1 MQDLKERRNKM
12 KINET
17 MHFHANDG
25 YRTIGY
31 NEEEKDTPGIQSMN
45 KDLPCEAVYFD
56 DSSRLLLTHCARQDS
71 TSHYTHTYCISQMT
85 VRDFAG
91 RSSEKVNVAD
101 FIKKV
106 RFATAFDIQQLGN
119 KSCISKGWYS
129 SYEMC
134 ISEEKAAV
142 PNTDLIWEILCTV
155 ILRKEMFELVVP
167 AEYDLIATF
176 RSSVVEILKHVPY
189 GLWKSF
195 SFSVNESNPKK
206 EKRGVVF
213 KQGEKAENK
222 DNEFFVNFKLSTS
235 EEKTLN
241 SFWKLLYDY
250 CHDSDGSF
258 RSKVYED
265 FESKYR
271 GRTFPSINAYEA
283 YEQLCELADTSCQN
297 NWELFCGYS
306 KMIINNKDDETII
319 KLVAD
324 SFRERIS
331 NLGDVLTSPESDFL
345 QCETPSQLKESL
357 DKLKKSLDK
366 HSILLSALKDN
377 GVTLDG
383 ATSKTLIERAT
394 ELKGKEPKDILKET
408 HDFYEELKTGDTHS
422 RIREFL
428 SNAAIERRMQKLEA
442 ENREAS
448 EKYLEDIKAKLET
461 ALLGTSG
468 SSIDVHAGSN
478 EKNENVGAGRDG
490 ACTGSKQGE
499 NRGSK
504 RKGKQPSEPR
514 KDEHDNVR
522 AEEESQDKKN
532 TCGSY
537 DTGDLNADSSRGE
550 SDSLTAFN
558 ELLKEMK
565 EYKEATVDEEIKK
578 KYSNTVCEVIERIAN
593 GIETERFEKI
603 VNCCKCV
610 ENFFRGEDIKRLEA
624 DCEKRKE
631 ADKQKERVLES
642 MTSFKAFI
650 EWYCEKGKQVNW
662 RGECIDRL
670 RKNIS
675 EQGCVVCSVKDL
687 MHAAQFVSGKYDIYE
702 EQYVYD
708 AVKLIISERLVSIKA
723 SKSKTLDDVREELL
737 YLRYLKPEEG
747 DEYTIKYL
755 TEGSLAVISGK
766 KNNTQK
772 IVNKGPDWWRKF
784 KEKIKEKFPCR
795 KKTDGNSGESS
806 PFEIKLGVALDLIR
820 EVDRRINNDNGQ
832 SCNHDKGEPTGETR
846 QFSGCSSRKN
856 DASTW
861 DECKDVQAKRDCIRM
876 LKECNLNEN
885 EKTELRRIENELRT
899 EPGRSADWDHDTK
912 SSNIRLIVILIL
924 LVLILSFAGI
934 YLYNYFFAEDEE
946 PIPTQPPA
954 TAQPTVEPTSEA
966 PIPTQPPATTLP
978 TEAELVEPPD
988 RSVKEQYNEWVR
1000 KQYTSAQGSAP
1011 TENTSR

>member
-1 MQDLKERRNKM
+1 M

-17 MHFHANDG
+17 VYWHTQKG
-25 YRTIGY
+25 YEPIGY
-31 NEEEKDTPGIQSMN
+31 DGEEKDVPDIELSN
-45 KDLPCEAVYFD
+45 SDLPCEAVYFD

-71 TSHYTHTYCISQMT
+71 TSHYTHTYCLSQMT
-85 VRDFAG
+85 VHDFAG

-106 RFATAFDIQQLGN
+106 RFATAFDIQQLRN

-142 PNTDLIWEILCTV
+142 PNTDLIWEILRTV
-155 ILRKEMFELVVP
+155 ILCKEMFELVVP

-195 SFSVNESNPKK
+195 SFSVNESNPKGK
-206 EKRGVVF
+206 KRGVVF
-213 KQGEKAENK
+213 KQGNKAENK

-235 EEKTLN
+235 EEKELS

-250 CHDSDGSF
+250 CHDSDGRF

-265 FESKYR
+265 FESKYS
-271 GRTFPSINAYEA
+271 GRTFPSTYAYAA
-283 YEQLCELADTSCQN
+283 YEQLCELADSRCQN
-297 NWELFCGYS
+297 NWKLFCEYS
-306 KMIINNKDDETII
+306 EMITNNKDDETII

-324 SFRERIS
+324 SFREKIS
-331 NLGDVLTSPESDFL
+331 NLGGVLTSSESDFL

-422 RIREFL
+422 RIIEFL
-428 SNAAIERRMQKLEA
+428 SNAAIERRMQELEA
-442 ENREAS
+442 ENRKAS

-461 ALLGTSG
+461 ALLGTSD
-468 SSIDVHAGSN
+468 S
-478 EKNENVGAGRDG
+478 
-490 ACTGSKQGE
+490 
-499 NRGSK
+499 
-504 RKGKQPSEPR
+504 
-514 KDEHDNVR
+514 HD
-522 AEEESQDKKN
+522 A
-532 TCGSY
+532 
-537 DTGDLNADSSRGE
+537 GDLNADRSRGE
-550 SDSLTAFN
+550 SDSTATL
-558 ELLKEMK
+558 EKLLEEMK
-565 EYKEATVDEEIKK
+565 ECKKATIADDIQE
-578 KYSNTVCEVIERIAN
+578 KYSKNVCEAIERIAN
-593 GIETERFEKI
+593 GIETKRFEEI

-610 ENFFRGEDIKRLEA
+610 ENFFRGEDIERLDA
-624 DCEKRKE
+624 DCKKRKE
-631 ADKQKERVLES
+631 ADKQKESVLKS
-642 MTSFKAFI
+642 MTGFKAFI

-670 RKNIS
+670 RKNMQ
-675 EQGCVVCSVKDL
+675 ENVCVDCSVKDL

-702 EQYVYD
+702 DQTVYD
-708 AVKLIISERLVSIKA
+708 AVKLIIENGLVSIMA
-723 SKSKTLDDVREELL
+723 SRSKTLADIREELL

-747 DEYTIKYL
+747 DEYTIKCL
-755 TEGSLAVISGK
+755 TEGYLAGSSGK
-766 KNNTQK
+766 KNSTQEEK
-772 IVNKGPDWWRKF
+772 IVNQGPALLRMF
-784 KEKIKEKFPCR
+784 KEKLPCR
-795 KKTDGNSGESS
+795 KETE
-806 PFEIKLGVALDLIR
+806 FEIKLGVALDLIR
-820 EVDRRINNDNGQ
+820 KIEVSLNGDNERSGA
-832 SCNHDKGEPTGETR
+832 SDSGNASDET
-846 QFSGCSSRKN
+846 SSSSSSLSRKN
-856 DASTW
+856 VTSIW

-876 LKECNLNEN
+876 LKKCKLSEDKKKKL
-885 EKTELRRIENELRT
+885 KQIENELKK
-899 EPGRSADWDHDTK
+899 EFEESESQYMDSK
-912 SSNIRLIVILIL
+912 SSNIRLIVILIS

-966 PIPTQPPATTLP
+966 PIPTQPPASYSSFSL
-978 TEAELVEPPD
+978 
-988 RSVKEQYNEWVR
+988 
-1000 KQYTSAQGSAP
+1000 
-1011 TENTSR
+1011 

>member
-1 MQDLKERRNKM
+1 M

-17 MHFHANDG
+17 VYWHAKEG
-25 YRTIGY
+25 YQTIGY
-31 NEEEKDTPGIQSMN
+31 DGEEKDVLDIKLSN
-45 KDLPCEAVYFD
+45 SDLPCEVVLFD
-56 DSSRLLLTHCARQDS
+56 GRGRLLLGHTEKPSDTAI
-71 TSHYTHTYCISQMT
+71 YTHTYCISQMSMH
-85 VRDFAG
+85 DFAG

-142 PNTDLIWEILCTV
+142 PNTDLIWEILRTV

-195 SFSVNESNPKK
+195 SFSVNESNPKGK
-206 EKRGVVF
+206 KRGVVF
-213 KQGEKAENK
+213 KQGKKAENK

-258 RSKVYED
+258 RGKVYED

-631 ADKQKERVLES
+631 ADKQKESVLKS
-642 MTSFKAFI
+642 MTGFKAFI

-670 RKNIS
+670 RKNMQ
-675 EQGCVVCSVKDL
+675 ENVCVDCSVKDL

-702 EQYVYD
+702 DQTVYD
-708 AVKLIISERLVSIKA
+708 AVKLIIENGLVSIMA
-723 SKSKTLDDVREELL
+723 SRSKTLADIREELL

-747 DEYTIKYL
+747 DEYTIKCL
-755 TEGSLAVISGK
+755 TEGYLAGSSGK
-766 KNNTQK
+766 KNSTQEEK
-772 IVNKGPDWWRKF
+772 IVNQGPAPLRMF
-784 KEKIKEKFPCR
+784 KEKLPCR
-795 KKTDGNSGESS
+795 KETE
-806 PFEIKLGVALDLIR
+806 FEIKLGVALDLIR
-820 EVDRRINNDNGQ
+820 KIEVSLNGDNARSGD
-832 SCNHDKGEPTGETR
+832 SDSREAPDETS

-861 DECKDVQAKRDCIRM
+861 DECKNAQLKESCIRM

-899 EPGRSADWDHDTK
+899 EPGRSADRDHDTK
-912 SSNIRLIVILIL
+912 SSNIRLIVILIS

-934 YLYNYFFAEDEE
+934 YLYNYFFVEDEE

>member
-1 MQDLKERRNKM
+1 M

-17 MHFHANDG
+17 VYWQANEG
-25 YRTIGY
+25 YQTIGY
-31 NEEEKDTPGIQSMN
+31 DGEEKDVLDIKLSNNG
-45 KDLPCEAVYFD
+45 LPCEVVVFD
-56 DSSRLLLTHCARQDS
+56 GSGRLLLAHAET
-71 TSHYTHTYCISQMT
+71 TSDTAKYIHTYCISQMSMH
-85 VRDFAG
+85 DFAG
-91 RSSEKVNVAD
+91 RGLEKVNVAD

-106 RFATAFDIQQLGN
+106 RFATAFDIQQLRN

-142 PNTDLIWEILCTV
+142 PNTDIIWKIIRT
-155 ILRKEMFELVVP
+155 IISYKGMFELVVP
-167 AEYDLIATF
+167 SEYDLIATF

-189 GLWKSF
+189 GLWELF
-195 SFSVNESNPKK
+195 SFSVNESDPKDK
-206 EKRGVVF
+206 KRGVVF
-213 KQGEKAENK
+213 KQGNKAKNE
-222 DNEFFVNFKLSTS
+222 DNEFFVDFKLSTPG
-235 EEKTLN
+235 EEKL
-241 SFWKLLYDY
+241 SSLLKLIYDY
-250 CHDSDGSF
+250 CHDGDGSF

-265 FESKYR
+265 FESKYS
-271 GRTFPSINAYEA
+271 GRTFPSTYAYAA
-283 YEQLCELADTSCQN
+283 YEQLCELADSRCQN
-297 NWELFCGYS
+297 NWKLFCEYS
-306 KMIINNKDDETII
+306 EMITNNKDDETIV

-331 NLGDVLTSPESDFL
+331 NLGGVLTSFESDFL

-394 ELKGKEPKDILKET
+394 ELKGKEPKDILNET
-408 HDFYEELKTGDTHS
+408 HDFYEKLKTGDTHS

-428 SNAAIERRMQKLEA
+428 SNAAIECRMQALEA
-442 ENREAS
+442 ENGEAS

-478 EKNENVGAGRDG
+478 EKNENVGAWRDG
-490 ACTGSKQGE
+490 ACTGSKQGKKS
-499 NRGSK
+499 RRR
-504 RKGKQPSEPR
+504 RKGKQPSESG
-514 KDEHDNVR
+514 KDRNDNVR
-522 AEEESQDKKN
+522 AKEEPQDEK
-532 TCGSY
+532 
-537 DTGDLNADSSRGE
+537 DTSDSHDAGDLNADRSRGE

-565 EYKEATVDEEIKK
+565 EYKEATVDEDIKK
-578 KYSNTVCEVIERIAN
+578 KYSNTVCEAIIQIADKIEK
-593 GIETERFEKI
+593 ERFKKI
-603 VNCCKCV
+603 VESKSV
-610 ENFFRGEDIKRLEA
+610 ENFCCEDDNKKLKDFYDERKKADENKEKDLSRITSYRTFIELFREKGRQHSWREDSLKRLSDVRSAHHNA
-624 DCEKRKE
+624 D
-631 ADKQKERVLES
+631 
-642 MTSFKAFI
+642 
-650 EWYCEKGKQVNW
+650 Y
-662 RGECIDRL
+662 
-670 RKNIS
+670 
-675 EQGCVVCSVKDL
+675 SVRDL
-687 MHAAQFVSGKYDIYE
+687 MRAAQGVSGVYDIYE
-702 EQYVYD
+702 DQTVYD
-708 AVKLIISERLVSIKA
+708 AVKLIIENGLVSIMA
-723 SKSKTLDDVREELL
+723 SRSKTLADIREELL

-747 DEYTIKYL
+747 DEYTIKCL
-755 TEGSLAVISGK
+755 TEGYIAGSSGK
-766 KNNTQK
+766 KNSTQGEK
-772 IVNKGPDWWRKF
+772 IVNQGPDWWRKF
-784 KEKIKEKFPCR
+784 KEKFPCR

-806 PFEIKLGVALDLIR
+806 PFKIKLGIALDLIR
-820 EVDRRINNDNGQ
+820 KIEVSLNGDN
-832 SCNHDKGEPTGETR
+832 ER
-846 QFSGCSSRKN
+846 SGDS
-856 DASTW
+856 DW

-885 EKTELRRIENELRT
+885 EKTELRRIENELKK
-899 EPGRSADWDHDTK
+899 EFEESESQYMDTK

-946 PIPTQPPA
+946 PILTQPPA
-954 TAQPTVEPTSEA
+954 TAQPTAESTSEA

>member
-1 MQDLKERRNKM
+1 M

-17 MHFHANDG
+17 VYWHAKEG
-25 YRTIGY
+25 YQTIGY
-31 NEEEKDTPGIQSMN
+31 DGEEKDVLDIKLSN
-45 KDLPCEAVYFD
+45 SDLPCEVVLFD
-56 DSSRLLLTHCARQDS
+56 GRGRLLLGHTEKPSDTAI
-71 TSHYTHTYCISQMT
+71 YTHTYCISQMSMH
-85 VRDFAG
+85 DFAG

-195 SFSVNESNPKK
+195 SFSVNESNPKGK
-206 EKRGVVF
+206 KRGVVF
-213 KQGEKAENK
+213 KQGKKAENK

-258 RSKVYED
+258 RGKVYED

-306 KMIINNKDDETII
+306 KMIINNKGDETII

-408 HDFYEELKTGDTHS
+408 HYFYEELKTGDTHT
-422 RIREFL
+422 RIIEFL
-428 SNAAIERRMQKLEA
+428 SNAAIERCMQELEA

-565 EYKEATVDEEIKK
+565 EYKEATVDEDIKK
-578 KYSNTVCEVIERIAN
+578 KYSNTVCEAIIQIADKIEK
-593 GIETERFEKI
+593 ERFKKI
-603 VNCCKCV
+603 VESKSV
-610 ENFFRGEDIKRLEA
+610 ENFCCEDDNKKLKDFYDERKKADENKEKDLSRITSYRTFIELFREKGRQHSWREDSLKRLSDVRSAHHNA
-624 DCEKRKE
+624 D
-631 ADKQKERVLES
+631 
-642 MTSFKAFI
+642 
-650 EWYCEKGKQVNW
+650 Y
-662 RGECIDRL
+662 
-670 RKNIS
+670 
-675 EQGCVVCSVKDL
+675 SVRDL
-687 MHAAQFVSGKYDIYE
+687 MRAAQGVSGVYDIYE
-702 EQYVYD
+702 DQTVYD
-708 AVKLIISERLVSIKA
+708 AVKLIIENGLVSIKVN
-723 SKSKTLDDVREELL
+723 KNKTLDDIREELL

-747 DEYTIKYL
+747 DEYTIKCL
-755 TEGSLAVISGK
+755 TEGYIAGSSGK

-806 PFEIKLGVALDLIR
+806 PFKIKLGIALDLIR
-820 EVDRRINNDNGQ
+820 KIEVSLNGDN
-832 SCNHDKGEPTGETR
+832 ER
-846 QFSGCSSRKN
+846 SGDS
-856 DASTW
+856 DW

-885 EKTELRRIENELRT
+885 EKTELRRIENELKK
-899 EPGRSADWDHDTK
+899 EFEESESQYMDTK

-954 TAQPTVEPTSEA
+954 TAQPTAESTSEA
-966 PIPTQPPATTLP
+966 SIPTQPPATTLP

>member
-142 PNTDLIWEILCTV
+142 PNTDLIWEILRTV

-195 SFSVNESNPKK
+195 SFSVNESNPKGK
-206 EKRGVVF
+206 KRGVVF
-213 KQGEKAENK
+213 KQGKKAENK

-258 RSKVYED
+258 RGKVYED

-357 DKLKKSLDK
+357 DK

-408 HDFYEELKTGDTHS
+408 HYFYEELKTGDTHT
-422 RIREFL
+422 RIIEFL
-428 SNAAIERRMQKLEA
+428 SNAAIERCMQELEA

-565 EYKEATVDEEIKK
+565 EYKEATVDEDIKK
-578 KYSNTVCEVIERIAN
+578 KYSNTVCEAIIQIADKIEK
-593 GIETERFEKI
+593 ERFKKI
-603 VNCCKCV
+603 VESKSV
-610 ENFFRGEDIKRLEA
+610 ENFCCEDDNKKLKDFYDERKKADENKEKDLSRITSYRTFIELFREKGRQHSWREDSLKRLSDVRSAHHNA
-624 DCEKRKE
+624 D
-631 ADKQKERVLES
+631 
-642 MTSFKAFI
+642 
-650 EWYCEKGKQVNW
+650 Y
-662 RGECIDRL
+662 
-670 RKNIS
+670 
-675 EQGCVVCSVKDL
+675 SVRDL
-687 MHAAQFVSGKYDIYE
+687 MRAAQGVSGVYDIYE
-702 EQYVYD
+702 DQTVYD
-708 AVKLIISERLVSIKA
+708 AVKLIIENGLVSIKVN
-723 SKSKTLDDVREELL
+723 KNKTLDDIREELL

-747 DEYTIKYL
+747 DEYTIKCL
-755 TEGSLAVISGK
+755 TEGYIAGSSGK

-806 PFEIKLGVALDLIR
+806 PFKIKLGIALDLIR
-820 EVDRRINNDNGQ
+820 KIEVSLNGDN
-832 SCNHDKGEPTGETR
+832 ER
-846 QFSGCSSRKN
+846 SGDS
-856 DASTW
+856 DW

-885 EKTELRRIENELRT
+885 EKTELRRIENELKK
-899 EPGRSADWDHDTK
+899 EFEESESQYMDTK

-954 TAQPTVEPTSEA
+954 TAQPTAESTSEA
-966 PIPTQPPATTLP
+966 SIPTQPPATTLP

>member
-1 MQDLKERRNKM
+1 MKKNEKLYFHGNGGFEQVDNKGRIEDKK
-12 KINET
+12 KIAIT
-17 MHFHANDG
+17 SANKG
-25 YRTIGY
+25 
-31 NEEEKDTPGIQSMN
+31 
-45 KDLPCEAVYFD
+45 LPCETVYFD
-56 DSSRLLLTHCARQDS
+56 ESDGLELRMTHTERQNEIAF
-71 TSHYTHTYCISQMT
+71 YTHAFCFSYLSIGDIAGKGEENDDISRYSGT
-85 VRDFAG
+85 VCFASAADVNKFAES
-91 RSSEKVNVAD
+91 RKEKIEPGWVEIGSKNE
-101 FIKKV
+101 
-106 RFATAFDIQQLGN
+106 TSGN
-119 KSCISKGWYS
+119 KT
-129 SYEMC
+129 
-134 ISEEKAAV
+134 V
-142 PNTDLIWEILCTV
+142 PNRNLVWKIINGVICDKKQVRLIVPTD
-155 ILRKEMFELVVP
+155 
-167 AEYDLIATF
+167 YDLIATF
-176 RSSVVEILKHVPY
+176 RCSVIEILKHVPY
-189 GLWKSF
+189 GMWNRF
-195 SFSVNESNPKK
+195 SFSVNEANS
-206 EKRGVVF
+206 EREVVF
-213 KQGEKAENK
+213 ATGNSAKDGEYLIDASYEEASEPSSNFDWLIWKCVVEDGYREKFYNEFESGLSAEACIEDASYASYANAFRLTTYKNLWECFKILSNVLEENK
-222 DNEFFVNFKLSTS
+222 ENKAIAKSQ
-235 EEKTLN
+235 
-241 SFWKLLYDY
+241 
-250 CHDSDGSF
+250 C
-258 RSKVYED
+258 
-265 FESKYR
+265 
-271 GRTFPSINAYEA
+271 
-283 YEQLCELADTSCQN
+283 CEMRFIR
-297 NWELFCGYS
+297 ELGMH
-306 KMIINNKDDETII
+306 KK
-319 KLVAD
+319 
-324 SFRERIS
+324 
-331 NLGDVLTSPESDFL
+331 NLGDVLTSPESDFSQCKNL
-345 QCETPSQLKESL
+345 QEL
-357 DKLKKSLDK
+357 DECIKKYSEF
-366 HSILLSALKDN
+366 LLRLSMMKMSPNSELRID
-377 GVTLDG
+377 TG
-383 ATSKTLIERAT
+383 AAECLIERAT
-394 ELKGKEPKDILKET
+394 PLEDQSPDEIIKKTHKHHAKLGKGLEYLPALIPDSVIKK
-408 HDFYEELKTGDTHS
+408 
-422 RIREFL
+422 
-428 SNAAIERRMQKLEA
+428 RMQKLEA
-442 ENREAS
+442 ENRKAS

-578 KYSNTVCEVIERIAN
+578 KYSNTVCEVIERTAN

-642 MTSFKAFI
+642 MTGFKAFI

-670 RKNIS
+670 RKNIQ
-675 EQGCVVCSVKDL
+675 ENVCVDCSVKDL

-708 AVKLIISERLVSIKA
+708 AVKLIISGRLVSIKV
-723 SKSKTLDDVREELL
+723 KKNKTLDDIREELL

-747 DEYTIKYL
+747 DDYKIKCL
-755 TEGSLAVISGK
+755 TEGYLAGSSGK
-766 KNNTQK
+766 KNSTQEEK

-784 KEKIKEKFPCR
+784 KEKFLCR

-806 PFEIKLGVALDLIR
+806 PFKIKLGIALDLIR
-820 EVDRRINNDNGQ
+820 KIEVSLNGDN
-832 SCNHDKGEPTGETR
+832 ER
-846 QFSGCSSRKN
+846 SGDS
-856 DASTW
+856 DW

-885 EKTELRRIENELRT
+885 EKTELRRIENELKK
-899 EPGRSADWDHDTK
+899 EFEESESQYMDTK
-912 SSNIRLIVILIL
+912 SSNIRLIVILIS

>member
-1 MQDLKERRNKM
+1 M

-17 MHFHANDG
+17 VYWHAKEG
-25 YRTIGY
+25 YQTIGY
-31 NEEEKDTPGIQSMN
+31 DGEEKDVLDIELSN
-45 KDLPCEAVYFD
+45 SDLPCEAVYFD

-85 VRDFAG
+85 VHDFAG

-119 KSCISKGWYS
+119 KSCISKEWYS

-142 PNTDLIWEILCTV
+142 PNTDLIWEILRTV

-195 SFSVNESNPKK
+195 SFSVNESNPRGK
-206 EKRGVVF
+206 KRGVVF
-213 KQGEKAENK
+213 KQGKKAENK

-235 EEKTLN
+235 EEKELS

-250 CHDSDGSF
+250 CHDSDGRF

-265 FESKYR
+265 FESKYS
-271 GRTFPSINAYEA
+271 GRTFPSTYAYAA
-283 YEQLCELADTSCQN
+283 YEQLCELADSRCQN
-297 NWELFCGYS
+297 NWKLFCEYS
-306 KMIINNKDDETII
+306 EMITNNKDDETIV

-331 NLGDVLTSPESDFL
+331 NLGGVLTSSESDFL
-345 QCETPSQLKESL
+345 QCETPSQLKE
-357 DKLKKSLDK
+357 SLDK

-394 ELKGKEPKDILKET
+394 ELKGKEPKDILNET
-408 HDFYEELKTGDTHS
+408 HDFYEKLKTGDTHS

-428 SNAAIERRMQKLEA
+428 SNAAIERRMQELEA
-442 ENREAS
+442 ENRKAS
-448 EKYLEDIKAKLET
+448 EKYLEDIKPKLET
-461 ALLGTSG
+461 ALRGTSG

-490 ACTGSKQGE
+490 ACTGSKQGK
-499 NRGSK
+499 NSGSE

-514 KDEHDNVR
+514 KDRNDNVR
-522 AEEESQDKKN
+522 AKEEPQDEK
-532 TCGSY
+532 
-537 DTGDLNADSSRGE
+537 DTSDSHDAGDLNADRSRGE
-550 SDSLTAFN
+550 SDPTATLKK
-558 ELLKEMK
+558 LLEEMK
-565 EYKEATVDEEIKK
+565 ECKEATIADDIQE
-578 KYSNTVCEVIERIAN
+578 KYSKNVREAIERIEN
-593 GIETERFEKI
+593 RIETERFKKI
-603 VNCCKCV
+603 VEIVERVKNLCCSD
-610 ENFFRGEDIKRLEA
+610 DIELLKA
-624 DCEKRKE
+624 DCKKREE
-631 ADKQKERVLES
+631 ADKQKESVLES

-675 EQGCVVCSVKDL
+675 KQGCVVCSVKDL

-702 EQYVYD
+702 DQTVYD
-708 AVKLIISERLVSIKA
+708 AVKLIIENGLVSIMA
-723 SKSKTLDDVREELL
+723 SRSKTLADIREELL

-747 DEYTIKYL
+747 DDYKIKCL
-755 TEGSLAVISGK
+755 TEGYIAGSSGK
-766 KNNTQK
+766 KNSTQEEK
-772 IVNKGPDWWRKF
+772 IVNQGPDWWRKF
-784 KEKIKEKFPCR
+784 KEKLPCR
-795 KKTDGNSGESS
+795 KETE
-806 PFEIKLGVALDLIR
+806 FEIKLGVALDLIR
-820 EVDRRINNDNGQ
+820 KIEVSLNG
-832 SCNHDKGEPTGETR
+832 DDER
-846 QFSGCSSRKN
+846 SGDS
-856 DASTW
+856 DW

-876 LKECNLNEN
+876 LKKCKLSEDKKKKL
-885 EKTELRRIENELRT
+885 KQIENELKK
-899 EPGRSADWDHDTK
+899 EFEESKSQYMDSK
-912 SSNIRLIVILIL
+912 SSNIRLIIILAL
-924 LVLILSFAGI
+924 VVLILSFAGI

>member
-1 MQDLKERRNKM
+1 M

-17 MHFHANDG
+17 VYWHAKEG
-25 YRTIGY
+25 YQTIGY
-31 NEEEKDTPGIQSMN
+31 DGEEKDVLDIKLSN
-45 KDLPCEAVYFD
+45 SDLPCEVVLFD
-56 DSSRLLLTHCARQDS
+56 GRGRLLLGHTEKPSDTAI
-71 TSHYTHTYCISQMT
+71 YTHTYCISQMSMH
-85 VRDFAG
+85 DFAG

-142 PNTDLIWEILCTV
+142 PNTDLIWEILRTV

-195 SFSVNESNPKK
+195 SFSVNESNPKGK
-206 EKRGVVF
+206 KRGVVF
-213 KQGEKAENK
+213 KQGKKAENK

-258 RSKVYED
+258 RGKVYED

-357 DKLKKSLDK
+357 DK

-408 HDFYEELKTGDTHS
+408 HYFYEELKTGDTHT
-422 RIREFL
+422 RIIEFL
-428 SNAAIERRMQKLEA
+428 SNAAIERCMQELEA

-565 EYKEATVDEEIKK
+565 EYKEATVDEDIKK
-578 KYSNTVCEVIERIAN
+578 KYSNTVCEAIIQIADKIEK
-593 GIETERFEKI
+593 ERFKKI
-603 VNCCKCV
+603 VESKSV
-610 ENFFRGEDIKRLEA
+610 ENFCCEDDNKKLKDFYDERKKADENKEKDLSRITSYRTFIELFREKGRQHSWREDSLKRLSDVRSAHHNA
-624 DCEKRKE
+624 D
-631 ADKQKERVLES
+631 
-642 MTSFKAFI
+642 
-650 EWYCEKGKQVNW
+650 Y
-662 RGECIDRL
+662 
-670 RKNIS
+670 
-675 EQGCVVCSVKDL
+675 SVRDL
-687 MHAAQFVSGKYDIYE
+687 MRAAQGVSGVYDIYE
-702 EQYVYD
+702 DQTVYD
-708 AVKLIISERLVSIKA
+708 AVKLIIENGLVSIKVN
-723 SKSKTLDDVREELL
+723 KNKTLDDIREELL

-747 DEYTIKYL
+747 DEYTIKCL
-755 TEGSLAVISGK
+755 TEGYIAGSSGK

-806 PFEIKLGVALDLIR
+806 PFKIKLGIALDLIR
-820 EVDRRINNDNGQ
+820 KIEVSLNGDN
-832 SCNHDKGEPTGETR
+832 ER
-846 QFSGCSSRKN
+846 SGDS
-856 DASTW
+856 DW

-885 EKTELRRIENELRT
+885 EKTELRRIENELKK
-899 EPGRSADWDHDTK
+899 EFEESESQYMDTK

-954 TAQPTVEPTSEA
+954 TAQPTAESTSEA
-966 PIPTQPPATTLP
+966 SIPTQPPATTLP

>member
-1 MQDLKERRNKM
+1 M

-17 MHFHANDG
+17 VYWHAKEG
-25 YRTIGY
+25 YQTIGY
-31 NEEEKDTPGIQSMN
+31 DGEEKDVLDIKLSN
-45 KDLPCEAVYFD
+45 SDLPCEVVLFD
-56 DSSRLLLTHCARQDS
+56 GRGRLLLGHTEKPSDTAI
-71 TSHYTHTYCISQMT
+71 YTHTYCISQMSMH
-85 VRDFAG
+85 DFAG

-142 PNTDLIWEILCTV
+142 PNTDLIWEILRTV
-155 ILRKEMFELVVP
+155 ISRKEMFELVVP

-195 SFSVNESNPKK
+195 SFSVNESNPKR

-213 KQGEKAENK
+213 KQGKKAENK

-235 EEKTLN
+235 EEKELS

-331 NLGDVLTSPESDFL
+331 NLGDVLTSPESGFL

-394 ELKGKEPKDILKET
+394 ELKGKEPKDILNET
-408 HDFYEELKTGDTHS
+408 HDFYEKLKTGDTHS

-428 SNAAIERRMQKLEA
+428 SNAAIERRMQELEA
-442 ENREAS
+442 ENRKAS

-461 ALLGTSG
+461 ALLGTSD
-468 SSIDVHAGSN
+468 S
-478 EKNENVGAGRDG
+478 
-490 ACTGSKQGE
+490 
-499 NRGSK
+499 
-504 RKGKQPSEPR
+504 
-514 KDEHDNVR
+514 HD
-522 AEEESQDKKN
+522 A
-532 TCGSY
+532 
-537 DTGDLNADSSRGE
+537 GDLNADRSRGE
-550 SDSLTAFN
+550 SDPIIAALKK
-558 ELLKEMK
+558 LLEEMK
-565 EYKEATVDEEIKK
+565 ECKEATIDEDIQE
-578 KYSNTVCEVIERIAN
+578 KYSKNVCEAIERTAN
-593 GIETERFEKI
+593 GIETERFKKI
-603 VNCCKCV
+603 VNCECV
-610 ENFFRGEDIKRLEA
+610 NNFCCSEDIERLKA
-624 DCEKRKE
+624 DCKKREE

-708 AVKLIISERLVSIKA
+708 AVKLIISERLVSIKVN
-723 SKSKTLDDVREELL
+723 KNKTLDDIREELL

-747 DEYTIKYL
+747 DEYTIKCL
-755 TEGSLAVISGK
+755 TEGYIAGSSGK
-766 KNNTQK
+766 KNSTQEEK
-772 IVNKGPDWWRKF
+772 IKNQGSEPWRKF
-784 KEKIKEKFPCR
+784 KEKLPCR
-795 KKTDGNSGESS
+795 KETE
-806 PFEIKLGVALDLIR
+806 FEIKLGIALDLIR
-820 EVDRRINNDNGQ
+820 KIEVSLNGDN
-832 SCNHDKGEPTGETR
+832 ER
-846 QFSGCSSRKN
+846 SGDS
-856 DASTW
+856 DW

-876 LKECNLNEN
+876 LKKCKLSEDKKKKL
-885 EKTELRRIENELRT
+885 KQIENELKK
-899 EPGRSADWDHDTK
+899 EFEESESQYMDSK
-912 SSNIRLIVILIL
+912 SSNIRLIVILIS

-954 TAQPTVEPTSEA
+954 TAQPTATTQPTVEPTVDPRESEWA
-966 PIPTQPPATTLP
+966 KQLMKASIYMQKAQ
-978 TEAELVEPPD
+978 AE
-988 RSVKEQYNEWVR
+988 RRKESKEFSRNSER
-1000 KQYTSAQGSAP
+1000 LTSAPESNEPVTTAGSQQ
-1011 TENTSR
+1011 

>member
-1 MQDLKERRNKM
+1 M

-17 MHFHANDG
+17 VYWQANEG
-25 YRTIGY
+25 YQTIGY
-31 NEEEKDTPGIQSMN
+31 DGEEKDVLDIKLSNNG
-45 KDLPCEAVYFD
+45 LPCEVVVFD
-56 DSSRLLLTHCARQDS
+56 GSGRLLLAHAET
-71 TSHYTHTYCISQMT
+71 TSDTAKYIHTYCISQMSMH
-85 VRDFAG
+85 DFAG
-91 RSSEKVNVAD
+91 RGLEKVNVAD

-106 RFATAFDIQQLGN
+106 RFATAFDIQQLRN

-142 PNTDLIWEILCTV
+142 PNTDIIWKIIRT
-155 ILRKEMFELVVP
+155 IISYKGMFELVVP
-167 AEYDLIATF
+167 SEYDLIATF

-189 GLWKSF
+189 GLWELF
-195 SFSVNESNPKK
+195 SFSVNESDPKDK
-206 EKRGVVF
+206 KRGVVF
-213 KQGEKAENK
+213 KQGNKAKNE
-222 DNEFFVNFKLSTS
+222 DNEFFVDFKLSTPG
-235 EEKTLN
+235 EEKL
-241 SFWKLLYDY
+241 SSLLKLIYDY
-250 CHDSDGSF
+250 CHDGDGSF

-265 FESKYR
+265 FESKYS
-271 GRTFPSINAYEA
+271 GRTFPSTYAYAA
-283 YEQLCELADTSCQN
+283 YEQLCELADSRCQN
-297 NWELFCGYS
+297 NWKLFCEYS
-306 KMIINNKDDETII
+306 EMITNNKDDETIV

-331 NLGDVLTSPESDFL
+331 NLGGVLTSFESDFL
-345 QCETPSQLKESL
+345 QCETPSQLK
-357 DKLKKSLDK
+357 KSLDK
-366 HSILLSALKDN
+366 HSIILSALKDN

-394 ELKGKEPKDILKET
+394 ELKGKEPKDILNET
-408 HDFYEELKTGDTHS
+408 HDFYEKLKTGDTHS

-428 SNAAIERRMQKLEA
+428 SNAAIECRMQALEA
-442 ENREAS
+442 ENGEAS

-490 ACTGSKQGE
+490 ACTGSKQGK

-514 KDEHDNVR
+514 KDRNDNVR
-522 AEEESQDKKN
+522 AKEEPQDEK
-532 TCGSY
+532 
-537 DTGDLNADSSRGE
+537 DTSDSHDAGDLNADRSRGE
-550 SDSLTAFN
+550 SDPTATLKK
-558 ELLKEMK
+558 LLEEMK
-565 EYKEATVDEEIKK
+565 ERREATIDEDIHE
-578 KYSNTVCEVIERIAN
+578 KYSKNVCEAIERIAN

-610 ENFFRGEDIKRLEA
+610 ENFFCEGDIKRLEA

-631 ADKQKERVLES
+631 ADKQKESVLKS
-642 MTSFKAFI
+642 MTGFKAFI

-662 RGECIDRL
+662 QGECIDRL

-675 EQGCVVCSVKDL
+675 EQGCVDCSVKDL

-702 EQYVYD
+702 DQTVYD
-708 AVKLIISERLVSIKA
+708 AVKLIIENGLVSIMA
-723 SKSKTLDDVREELL
+723 SRSKTLADIREELL

-747 DEYTIKYL
+747 DDYKIKCL
-755 TEGSLAVISGK
+755 TEGYPAGISGK
-766 KNNTQK
+766 KNSTQEAK
-772 IVNKGPDWWRKF
+772 IVNRGPDWWRKL
-784 KEKIKEKFPCR
+784 KEKLLCR

-806 PFEIKLGVALDLIR
+806 PFKIKLGIALDLIR
-820 EVDRRINNDNGQ
+820 KIEVSLNGDN
-832 SCNHDKGEPTGETR
+832 ER
-846 QFSGCSSRKN
+846 SGDS
-856 DASTW
+856 DW

-876 LKECNLNEN
+876 LKKCKLSEDKKKKL
-885 EKTELRRIENELRT
+885 KQIENELKK
-899 EPGRSADWDHDTK
+899 EFEESESQYMDSK
-912 SSNIRLIVILIL
+912 SSNIRLIIILAL
-924 LVLILSFAGI
+924 VVLILSFAGI

>member
-1 MQDLKERRNKM
+1 M

-142 PNTDLIWEILCTV
+142 PNTDLIWEILRTV

-195 SFSVNESNPKK
+195 SFSVNESNPKGK
-206 EKRGVVF
+206 KRGVVF
-213 KQGEKAENK
+213 KQGKKAENK

-258 RSKVYED
+258 RGKVYED

-448 EKYLEDIKAKLET
+448 EKYLEDIKPKLET
-461 ALLGTSG
+461 ALRGTSD
-468 SSIDVHAGSN
+468 S
-478 EKNENVGAGRDG
+478 
-490 ACTGSKQGE
+490 
-499 NRGSK
+499 
-504 RKGKQPSEPR
+504 
-514 KDEHDNVR
+514 HD
-522 AEEESQDKKN
+522 A
-532 TCGSY
+532 
-537 DTGDLNADSSRGE
+537 GDLNADRSRGE
-550 SDSLTAFN
+550 SDSTATL
-558 ELLKEMK
+558 EKLLEEMK
-565 EYKEATVDEEIKK
+565 ECKKATIADDIQE
-578 KYSNTVCEVIERIAN
+578 KYSKNVCEAIERIAN
-593 GIETERFEKI
+593 GIETKRFEEI

-610 ENFFRGEDIKRLEA
+610 ENFFRGEDIERLDA
-624 DCEKRKE
+624 DCKKRKE
-631 ADKQKERVLES
+631 ADKQKESVLKS
-642 MTSFKAFI
+642 MTGFKAFI

-670 RKNIS
+670 RKNMQ
-675 EQGCVVCSVKDL
+675 ENVCVDCSVKDL

-702 EQYVYD
+702 DQTVYD
-708 AVKLIISERLVSIKA
+708 AVKLIIENGLVSIMA
-723 SKSKTLDDVREELL
+723 SRSKTLADIREELL

-747 DEYTIKYL
+747 DEYTIKCL
-755 TEGSLAVISGK
+755 TEGYLAGSSGK
-766 KNNTQK
+766 KNSTQEEK
-772 IVNKGPDWWRKF
+772 IVNQGPALLRMF
-784 KEKIKEKFPCR
+784 KEKLPCR
-795 KKTDGNSGESS
+795 KETE
-806 PFEIKLGVALDLIR
+806 FEIKLGVALDLIR
-820 EVDRRINNDNGQ
+820 KIEVSLNGDNERSGA
-832 SCNHDKGEPTGETR
+832 SDSGNASDET
-846 QFSGCSSRKN
+846 SSSSSSLSRKN
-856 DASTW
+856 VTSIW

-876 LKECNLNEN
+876 LKKCKLSEDKKKKL
-885 EKTELRRIENELRT
+885 KQIENELKK
-899 EPGRSADWDHDTK
+899 EFEESESQYMDSK
-912 SSNIRLIVILIL
+912 SSNIRLIVILIS

>member
-1 MQDLKERRNKM
+1 M

-17 MHFHANDG
+17 VYWHAKEG
-25 YRTIGY
+25 YQTIGY
-31 NEEEKDTPGIQSMN
+31 DGEEKDVLDIKLSN
-45 KDLPCEAVYFD
+45 SDLPCEVVLFD
-56 DSSRLLLTHCARQDS
+56 GRGRLLLGHTEKPSDTAI
-71 TSHYTHTYCISQMT
+71 YTHTYCISQMSMH
-85 VRDFAG
+85 DFAG

-142 PNTDLIWEILCTV
+142 PNTDLIWEILRTV

-195 SFSVNESNPKK
+195 SFSVNESNPKGK
-206 EKRGVVF
+206 KRGVVF
-213 KQGEKAENK
+213 KQGKKAENK

-258 RSKVYED
+258 RGKVYED

-442 ENREAS
+442 ENGKAS
-448 EKYLEDIKAKLET
+448 EKYLEDSKPKLET
-461 ALLGTSG
+461 ALRGTSG

-504 RKGKQPSEPR
+504 RKGKQPSESG
-514 KDEHDNVR
+514 KDRNDNVR
-522 AEEESQDKKN
+522 AKEEPQDEK
-532 TCGSY
+532 
-537 DTGDLNADSSRGE
+537 DTSDSHDAGDLNADRSRGE

-565 EYKEATVDEEIKK
+565 EYKEATVDEDIKK
-578 KYSNTVCEVIERIAN
+578 KYSNTVCEAIIQIADKIEK
-593 GIETERFEKI
+593 ERFKKI
-603 VNCCKCV
+603 VESKSV
-610 ENFFRGEDIKRLEA
+610 ENFCCEDDNKKLKDFYDERKKADENKEKDLSRITSYRTFIELFREKGRQHSWREDSLKRLSDVRSAHHNA
-624 DCEKRKE
+624 D
-631 ADKQKERVLES
+631 
-642 MTSFKAFI
+642 
-650 EWYCEKGKQVNW
+650 Y
-662 RGECIDRL
+662 
-670 RKNIS
+670 
-675 EQGCVVCSVKDL
+675 SVRDL
-687 MHAAQFVSGKYDIYE
+687 MRAAQGVSGVYDIYE
-702 EQYVYD
+702 DQTVYD
-708 AVKLIISERLVSIKA
+708 AVKLIIENGLVSIKVN
-723 SKSKTLDDVREELL
+723 KNKTLDDIREELL

-747 DEYTIKYL
+747 DEYTIKCL
-755 TEGSLAVISGK
+755 TEGYIAGSSGK
-766 KNNTQK
+766 KNSTQEEK
-772 IVNKGPDWWRKF
+772 IKNQGSEPWRKF
-784 KEKIKEKFPCR
+784 KEKLPCR
-795 KKTDGNSGESS
+795 KETE
-806 PFEIKLGVALDLIR
+806 FEIELGVALDLIR
-820 EVDRRINNDNGQ
+820 KIEVSLNGDNER
-832 SCNHDKGEPTGETR
+832 SDKGEPTDQTGGI
-846 QFSGCSSRKN
+846 SSSLSRKN

-861 DECKDVQAKRDCIRM
+861 DECKDVQAKKDCIRM
-876 LKECNLNEN
+876 LKKCKLSED
-885 EKTELRRIENELRT
+885 EKKKLKRIKDELKKELKM
-899 EPGRSADWDHDTK
+899 SADREHDSK
-912 SSNIRLIVILIL
+912 SSNIRLIIIPIL
-924 LVLILSFAGI
+924 LVLVLVLSFAGF
-934 YLYNYFFAEDEE
+934 YLYNYFFAESET

-954 TAQPTVEPTSEA
+954 TAQPTAESTSEA

>member
-1 MQDLKERRNKM
+1 M

-17 MHFHANDG
+17 VYWHAKEG
-25 YRTIGY
+25 YQTIGY
-31 NEEEKDTPGIQSMN
+31 DGEEKDVLDIKLSN
-45 KDLPCEAVYFD
+45 SDLPCEVVLFD
-56 DSSRLLLTHCARQDS
+56 GRGRLLLGHTEKPSDTAI
-71 TSHYTHTYCISQMT
+71 YTHTYCISQMSMH
-85 VRDFAG
+85 DFAG

-142 PNTDLIWEILCTV
+142 PNTDLIWEILRTV
-155 ILRKEMFELVVP
+155 ISRKEMFELVVP

-306 KMIINNKDDETII
+306 KMIINNKGDETII

-331 NLGDVLTSPESDFL
+331 NLGDVLTSPESGFL
-345 QCETPSQLKESL
+345 QYETPSQLKE
-357 DKLKKSLDK
+357 SLDK

-394 ELKGKEPKDILKET
+394 ELKGKEPKDILNET
-408 HDFYEELKTGDTHS
+408 HDFYEKLKTGDTHS

-442 ENREAS
+442 ENGKAS
-448 EKYLEDIKAKLET
+448 EKYLEDIKPELET

-468 SSIDVHAGSN
+468 SLTDSSADSEEIGES
-478 EKNENVGAGRDG
+478 VGTGQG
-490 ACTGSKQGE
+490 QTCTGPT
-499 NRGSK
+499 RGKNSRLK
-504 RKGKQPSEPR
+504 RGKDGRSMAEPEPQDE
-514 KDEHDNVR
+514 KDTSDSHD
-522 AEEESQDKKN
+522 A
-532 TCGSY
+532 
-537 DTGDLNADSSRGE
+537 GDLNADRSRGE
-550 SDSLTAFN
+550 SDSTATL
-558 ELLKEMK
+558 EKLLEEMK
-565 EYKEATVDEEIKK
+565 ECKEATIADDIQE
-578 KYSNTVCEVIERIAN
+578 KYSKNVREEIERIEN
-593 GIETERFEKI
+593 RIETERFKKI
-603 VNCCKCV
+603 VEIVERVKNLCCSD
-610 ENFFRGEDIKRLEA
+610 DIELLKA
-624 DCEKRKE
+624 DCKKREE
-631 ADKQKERVLES
+631 ADKQKESVLES

-670 RKNIS
+670 RKNIQ
-675 EQGCVVCSVKDL
+675 ENVCVDCSVKDL

-702 EQYVYD
+702 DQTVYD
-708 AVKLIISERLVSIKA
+708 AVKLIIENGLVSIMA
-723 SKSKTLDDVREELL
+723 SRSKTLDDIREELL

-747 DEYTIKYL
+747 DDYTIKCL
-755 TEGSLAVISGK
+755 TEGYLAGSSGK
-766 KNNTQK
+766 KNSTQEEK
-772 IVNKGPDWWRKF
+772 IKNQGPERWRKF
-784 KEKIKEKFPCR
+784 KEKLPCR
-795 KKTDGNSGESS
+795 KETE
-806 PFEIKLGVALDLIR
+806 FEIKLGVALDLIR
-820 EVDRRINNDNGQ
+820 KIEVSLNGDNERSGA
-832 SCNHDKGEPTGETR
+832 SDSGNASDET
-846 QFSGCSSRKN
+846 SSSSSSLSRKN
-856 DASTW
+856 VTSIW

-876 LKECNLNEN
+876 LKKCKLSEDKKNKL
-885 EKTELRRIENELRT
+885 KRIENELKK
-899 EPGRSADWDHDTK
+899 EFEESESQYMDSK
-912 SSNIRLIVILIL
+912 SSNIRLIIILAL
-924 LVLILSFAGI
+924 VVLILSFAGI

-946 PIPTQPPA
+946 LIPTQPPA
-954 TAQPTVEPTSEA
+954 TAQSTAESTSEVS
-966 PIPTQPPATTLP
+966 IPTQPPATTLP

-988 RSVKEQYNEWVR
+988 RSVKELYNEWVR

>member
-1 MQDLKERRNKM
+1 M

-17 MHFHANDG
+17 VYWHAKEG
-25 YRTIGY
+25 YQTIGY
-31 NEEEKDTPGIQSMN
+31 DGEEKDVLDIKLSN
-45 KDLPCEAVYFD
+45 SDLPCEVVLFD
-56 DSSRLLLTHCARQDS
+56 GRGRLLLGHTEKPSDTAI
-71 TSHYTHTYCISQMT
+71 YTHTYCISQMSMH
-85 VRDFAG
+85 DFAG

-142 PNTDLIWEILCTV
+142 PNTDLIWEILRTV

-195 SFSVNESNPKK
+195 SFSVNESNPKGK
-206 EKRGVVF
+206 KRGVVF
-213 KQGEKAENK
+213 KQGKKAENK

-258 RSKVYED
+258 RGKVYED

-394 ELKGKEPKDILKET
+394 ELKGKEPKDSLKET

-631 ADKQKERVLES
+631 ADKQKESVLKS
-642 MTSFKAFI
+642 MTGFKAFI

-670 RKNIS
+670 RKNMQ
-675 EQGCVVCSVKDL
+675 ENVCVDCSVKDL

-702 EQYVYD
+702 DQTVYD
-708 AVKLIISERLVSIKA
+708 AVKLIIENGLVSIMA
-723 SKSKTLDDVREELL
+723 SRSKTLADIREELL

-747 DEYTIKYL
+747 DEYTIKCL
-755 TEGSLAVISGK
+755 TEGYLAGSSGK
-766 KNNTQK
+766 KNSTQEEK
-772 IVNKGPDWWRKF
+772 IVNQGPAPLRMF
-784 KEKIKEKFPCR
+784 KEKLPCR
-795 KKTDGNSGESS
+795 KETE
-806 PFEIKLGVALDLIR
+806 FEIKLGVALDLIR
-820 EVDRRINNDNGQ
+820 KIEVSLNGDNARSGD
-832 SCNHDKGEPTGETR
+832 SDSREAPDETS

-861 DECKDVQAKRDCIRM
+861 DECKNAQLKESCIRM

-899 EPGRSADWDHDTK
+899 EPGRSADRDHDTK
-912 SSNIRLIVILIL
+912 SSNIRLIVILIS

-954 TAQPTVEPTSEA
+954 TAQPTATTQPTVEPTVDPRESEWA
-966 PIPTQPPATTLP
+966 KQLMKASIYMQKAQ
-978 TEAELVEPPD
+978 AE
-988 RSVKEQYNEWVR
+988 RRKESKEFSRNSER
-1000 KQYTSAQGSAP
+1000 LTSAPESNEPVTTAGSQQ
-1011 TENTSR
+1011 

>member
-1 MQDLKERRNKM
+1 M

-17 MHFHANDG
+17 VYWHAKEG
-25 YRTIGY
+25 YQTIGY
-31 NEEEKDTPGIQSMN
+31 DGEEKDVLDIELSN
-45 KDLPCEAVYFD
+45 SDLPCEAVYFD

-85 VRDFAG
+85 VHDFAG

-119 KSCISKGWYS
+119 KSCISKEWYS

-142 PNTDLIWEILCTV
+142 PNTDLIWEILRTV

-195 SFSVNESNPKK
+195 SFSVNESNPRGK
-206 EKRGVVF
+206 KRGVVF
-213 KQGEKAENK
+213 KQGKKAENK

-235 EEKTLN
+235 EEKELS

-250 CHDSDGSF
+250 CHDSDGRF

-265 FESKYR
+265 FESKYS
-271 GRTFPSINAYEA
+271 GRTFPSTYAYAA
-283 YEQLCELADTSCQN
+283 YEQLCELADSRCQN
-297 NWELFCGYS
+297 NWKLFCEYS
-306 KMIINNKDDETII
+306 EMITNNKDDETIV

-324 SFRERIS
+324 SFRERII
-331 NLGDVLTSPESDFL
+331 NLGGVLTSSESDFL

-394 ELKGKEPKDILKET
+394 ELKGKEPKDILNET
-408 HDFYEELKTGDTHS
+408 HDFYEKLKTGDTHS

-428 SNAAIERRMQKLEA
+428 SNAAIERRMQELEA
-442 ENREAS
+442 ENRKAS
-448 EKYLEDIKAKLET
+448 EKYLEDIKPKLET
-461 ALLGTSG
+461 ALRGTSG

-490 ACTGSKQGE
+490 ACTGSKQGK
-499 NRGSK
+499 NSGSE

-514 KDEHDNVR
+514 KDRNDNVR
-522 AEEESQDKKN
+522 AKEEPQDEK
-532 TCGSY
+532 
-537 DTGDLNADSSRGE
+537 DTSDSHDAGDLNADRSRGE
-550 SDSLTAFN
+550 SDPTATLKK
-558 ELLKEMK
+558 LLEEMK
-565 EYKEATVDEEIKK
+565 ECKEATIADDIQE
-578 KYSNTVCEVIERIAN
+578 KYSKNVREAIERIEN
-593 GIETERFEKI
+593 RIETERFKKI
-603 VNCCKCV
+603 VEIVERVKNLCCSD
-610 ENFFRGEDIKRLEA
+610 DIELLKA
-624 DCEKRKE
+624 DCKKREE
-631 ADKQKERVLES
+631 ADKQKESVLES

-675 EQGCVVCSVKDL
+675 KQGCVVCSVKDL

-702 EQYVYD
+702 DQTVYD
-708 AVKLIISERLVSIKA
+708 AVKLIIENGLVSIMA
-723 SKSKTLDDVREELL
+723 SRSKTLADIREELL

-747 DEYTIKYL
+747 DDYKIKCL
-755 TEGSLAVISGK
+755 TEGYIAGSSGK
-766 KNNTQK
+766 KNSTQEEK
-772 IVNKGPDWWRKF
+772 IVNQGPDWWRKF
-784 KEKIKEKFPCR
+784 KEKLPCR
-795 KKTDGNSGESS
+795 KETE
-806 PFEIKLGVALDLIR
+806 FEIKLGVALDLIR
-820 EVDRRINNDNGQ
+820 KIEVSLNG
-832 SCNHDKGEPTGETR
+832 DDER
-846 QFSGCSSRKN
+846 SGDS
-856 DASTW
+856 DW

-876 LKECNLNEN
+876 LKKCKLSEDKKKKL
-885 EKTELRRIENELRT
+885 KQIENELKK
-899 EPGRSADWDHDTK
+899 EFEESKSQYMDSK
-912 SSNIRLIVILIL
+912 SSNIRLIIILAL
-924 LVLILSFAGI
+924 VVLILSFAGI

>member
-1 MQDLKERRNKM
+1 
-12 KINET
+12 
-17 MHFHANDG
+17 
-25 YRTIGY
+25 
-31 NEEEKDTPGIQSMN
+31 
-45 KDLPCEAVYFD
+45 
-56 DSSRLLLTHCARQDS
+56 
-71 TSHYTHTYCISQMT
+71 
-85 VRDFAG
+85 
-91 RSSEKVNVAD
+91 
-101 FIKKV
+101 
-106 RFATAFDIQQLGN
+106 
-119 KSCISKGWYS
+119 
-129 SYEMC
+129 MC

-142 PNTDLIWEILCTV
+142 PNTDLIWEILRTV

-195 SFSVNESNPKK
+195 SFSVNESNPRGK
-206 EKRGVVF
+206 KRGVVF
-213 KQGEKAENK
+213 KQGKKAENK

-235 EEKTLN
+235 EEKELS

-250 CHDSDGSF
+250 CHDSDGRF

-265 FESKYR
+265 FESKYS
-271 GRTFPSINAYEA
+271 GRTFPSTYAYAA
-283 YEQLCELADTSCQN
+283 YEQLCELADSRCQN
-297 NWELFCGYS
+297 NWKLFCEYS
-306 KMIINNKDDETII
+306 EMITNNKDDETIV

-331 NLGDVLTSPESDFL
+331 NLGGVLTSSESDFL

-394 ELKGKEPKDILKET
+394 ELKGKEPKDILNET
-408 HDFYEELKTGDTHS
+408 HDFYEKLKTGDTHS

-428 SNAAIERRMQKLEA
+428 SNAAIERRMQELEA
-442 ENREAS
+442 ENRKAS
-448 EKYLEDIKAKLET
+448 EKYLEDIKPKLET
-461 ALLGTSG
+461 ALRGTSG

-490 ACTGSKQGE
+490 ACTGSKQGK
-499 NRGSK
+499 NSGSE

-514 KDEHDNVR
+514 KDRNDNVR
-522 AEEESQDKKN
+522 AKEEPQDEK
-532 TCGSY
+532 
-537 DTGDLNADSSRGE
+537 DTSDSHDAGDLNADRSRGE
-550 SDSLTAFN
+550 SDPTATLKK
-558 ELLKEMK
+558 LLEEMK
-565 EYKEATVDEEIKK
+565 ECKEATIADDIQE
-578 KYSNTVCEVIERIAN
+578 KYSKNVREAIERIEN
-593 GIETERFEKI
+593 RIETERFKKI
-603 VNCCKCV
+603 VEIVERVKNLCCSD
-610 ENFFRGEDIKRLEA
+610 DIELLKA
-624 DCEKRKE
+624 DCKKREE
-631 ADKQKERVLES
+631 ADKQKESVLES

-675 EQGCVVCSVKDL
+675 KQGCVVCSVKDL

-702 EQYVYD
+702 DQTVYD
-708 AVKLIISERLVSIKA
+708 AVKLIIENGLVSIMA
-723 SKSKTLDDVREELL
+723 SRSKTLADIREELL

-747 DEYTIKYL
+747 DDYKIKCL
-755 TEGSLAVISGK
+755 TEGYIAGSSGK
-766 KNNTQK
+766 KNSTQEEK
-772 IVNKGPDWWRKF
+772 IVNQGPDWWRKF
-784 KEKIKEKFPCR
+784 KEKLPCR
-795 KKTDGNSGESS
+795 KETE
-806 PFEIKLGVALDLIR
+806 FEIKLGVALDLIR
-820 EVDRRINNDNGQ
+820 KIEVSLNG
-832 SCNHDKGEPTGETR
+832 DDER
-846 QFSGCSSRKN
+846 SGDS
-856 DASTW
+856 DW

-876 LKECNLNEN
+876 LKKCKLSEDKKKKL
-885 EKTELRRIENELRT
+885 KQIENELKK
-899 EPGRSADWDHDTK
+899 EFEESKSQYMDSK
-912 SSNIRLIVILIL
+912 SSNIRLIIILAL
-924 LVLILSFAGI
+924 VVLILSFAGI

>member
-142 PNTDLIWEILCTV
+142 PNTDLIWEILRTV

-195 SFSVNESNPKK
+195 SFSVNESNPKGK
-206 EKRGVVF
+206 KRGVVF
-213 KQGEKAENK
+213 KQGKKAENK

-258 RSKVYED
+258 RGKVYED

-490 ACTGSKQGE
+490 ACTGSKQGK
-499 NRGSK
+499 NSGSK

-514 KDEHDNVR
+514 KDRNDNVR
-522 AEEESQDKKN
+522 AKEEPQDEK
-532 TCGSY
+532 
-537 DTGDLNADSSRGE
+537 DTSDSHDAGDLNADRSRGE
-550 SDSLTAFN
+550 SDSTATL
-558 ELLKEMK
+558 EKLLEEMK
-565 EYKEATVDEEIKK
+565 ERKEATIADDIQE
-578 KYSNTVCEVIERIAN
+578 KYSKNVREEIERIEN
-593 GIETERFEKI
+593 RIETERFKKI
-603 VNCCKCV
+603 VEIVERVKNLCCSD
-610 ENFFRGEDIKRLEA
+610 DIELLKA
-624 DCEKRKE
+624 DCKKREE
-631 ADKQKERVLES
+631 ADKQKESVLES

-670 RKNIS
+670 RKNIQ
-675 EQGCVVCSVKDL
+675 ENVCVDCSVKDL

-702 EQYVYD
+702 DQTVYD
-708 AVKLIISERLVSIKA
+708 AVKLIIENGLVSIMA
-723 SKSKTLDDVREELL
+723 SRSKTLDDIREELL

-747 DEYTIKYL
+747 DDYTIKCL
-755 TEGSLAVISGK
+755 TEGYLAGSSGK
-766 KNNTQK
+766 KNSTQEEK
-772 IVNKGPDWWRKF
+772 IKNQGPERWRKF
-784 KEKIKEKFPCR
+784 KEKLPCR
-795 KKTDGNSGESS
+795 KETE
-806 PFEIKLGVALDLIR
+806 FEIKLGVALDLIR
-820 EVDRRINNDNGQ
+820 KIEVSLNGDNERSGA
-832 SCNHDKGEPTGETR
+832 SDSGNASDET
-846 QFSGCSSRKN
+846 SSSSSSLSRKN
-856 DASTW
+856 VTSIW

-876 LKECNLNEN
+876 LKKCKLSEDKKNKL
-885 EKTELRRIENELRT
+885 KRIENELKK
-899 EPGRSADWDHDTK
+899 EFEESESQYMDSK
-912 SSNIRLIVILIL
+912 SSNIRLIIILAL
-924 LVLILSFAGI
+924 VVLILSFAGI

-946 PIPTQPPA
+946 LIPTQPPA
-954 TAQPTVEPTSEA
+954 TAQSTAESTSEVS
-966 PIPTQPPATTLP
+966 IPTQPPATTLP

-988 RSVKEQYNEWVR
+988 RSVKELYNEWVR

>member
-1 MQDLKERRNKM
+1 M

-17 MHFHANDG
+17 VYWHAKEG
-25 YRTIGY
+25 YQTIGY
-31 NEEEKDTPGIQSMN
+31 DGEEKDVLDIKLSN
-45 KDLPCEAVYFD
+45 SDLPCEVVLFD
-56 DSSRLLLTHCARQDS
+56 GRGRLLLGHTEKLSDTAI
-71 TSHYTHTYCISQMT
+71 YTHTYCISQMT
-85 VRDFAG
+85 MRDFAG

-134 ISEEKAAV
+134 ISEEKVAV
-142 PNTDLIWEILCTV
+142 PNADLIWEILRTV
-155 ILRKEMFELVVP
+155 ISRKEMFELVVP

-195 SFSVNESNPKK
+195 SFSVNESNPKR

-235 EEKTLN
+235 EEKELS
-241 SFWKLLYDY
+241 SFLKLLYDY

-271 GRTFPSINAYEA
+271 GRTFPSIHAYEA

-306 KMIINNKDDETII
+306 KMIINNKNDETII

-331 NLGDVLTSPESDFL
+331 NLGDVLTSPESGFL
-345 QCETPSQLKESL
+345 QYETPSQPKESL

-383 ATSKTLIERAT
+383 ATSKTLIKRAT
-394 ELKGKEPKDILKET
+394 ELKGKEPKDILNET
-408 HDFYEELKTGDTHS
+408 HDFYEKLKTGDTHS

-428 SNAAIERRMQKLEA
+428 SNAAIESRMQELEA
-442 ENREAS
+442 ENRKAS
-448 EKYLEDIKAKLET
+448 EKYLEDIKPKLET
-461 ALLGTSG
+461 VLRGTSD
-468 SSIDVHAGSN
+468 S
-478 EKNENVGAGRDG
+478 
-490 ACTGSKQGE
+490 
-499 NRGSK
+499 
-504 RKGKQPSEPR
+504 
-514 KDEHDNVR
+514 HD
-522 AEEESQDKKN
+522 A
-532 TCGSY
+532 
-537 DTGDLNADSSRGE
+537 GDLNADRSRGE
-550 SDSLTAFN
+550 SDSTATL
-558 ELLKEMK
+558 EKLLEEMK
-565 EYKEATVDEEIKK
+565 ECKKATIADDIQE
-578 KYSNTVCEVIERIAN
+578 KYSKNVCEAIERIAN
-593 GIETERFEKI
+593 GIETKRFEEI

-610 ENFFRGEDIKRLEA
+610 ENFFRGEDIERLDA
-624 DCEKRKE
+624 DCKKRKE
-631 ADKQKERVLES
+631 ADKQKESVLKS
-642 MTSFKAFI
+642 MTGFKAFI

-670 RKNIS
+670 RKNMQ
-675 EQGCVVCSVKDL
+675 ENVCVDCSVKDL

-702 EQYVYD
+702 DQTVYD
-708 AVKLIISERLVSIKA
+708 AVKLIIENGLVSIMA
-723 SKSKTLDDVREELL
+723 SRSKTLADIREELL

-747 DEYTIKYL
+747 DEYTIKCL
-755 TEGSLAVISGK
+755 TEGYLAGSSGK
-766 KNNTQK
+766 KNSTQEEK
-772 IVNKGPDWWRKF
+772 IVNQGPALLRMF
-784 KEKIKEKFPCR
+784 KEKLPCR
-795 KKTDGNSGESS
+795 KETE
-806 PFEIKLGVALDLIR
+806 FEIKLGVALDLIR
-820 EVDRRINNDNGQ
+820 KIEVSLNGDNERSGA
-832 SCNHDKGEPTGETR
+832 SDSGNASDET
-846 QFSGCSSRKN
+846 SSSSSSLSRKN
-856 DASTW
+856 VTSIW

-876 LKECNLNEN
+876 LKKCKLSEDKKKKL
-885 EKTELRRIENELRT
+885 KQIENELKK
-899 EPGRSADWDHDTK
+899 EFEESESQYMDSK
-912 SSNIRLIVILIL
+912 SSNIRLIVILIS

>member
-1 MQDLKERRNKM
+1 M

-17 MHFHANDG
+17 VYWHAKEG
-25 YRTIGY
+25 YQTIGY
-31 NEEEKDTPGIQSMN
+31 DGEEKDVLDIKLSN
-45 KDLPCEAVYFD
+45 SDLPCEVVLFD
-56 DSSRLLLTHCARQDS
+56 GRGRLLLGHTEKPSDTAI
-71 TSHYTHTYCISQMT
+71 YTHTYCISQMSMH
-85 VRDFAG
+85 DFAG
-91 RSSEKVNVAD
+91 RSTEKVNVAD

-142 PNTDLIWEILCTV
+142 PNTDLIWEILRTV
-155 ILRKEMFELVVP
+155 ISRKEMFELVVP

-195 SFSVNESNPKK
+195 SFSVNESNPKGK
-206 EKRGVVF
+206 KRGVVF
-213 KQGEKAENK
+213 KQGKKAENK
-222 DNEFFVNFKLSTS
+222 DNEFFVDFKLSTS
-235 EEKTLN
+235 EEKELS

-265 FESKYR
+265 FESKYSE
-271 GRTFPSINAYEA
+271 RTFPSINAYEA
-283 YEQLCELADTSCQN
+283 YEQLCELADSRCQN
-297 NWELFCGYS
+297 NWKLFCKYS
-306 KMIINNKDDETII
+306 EMMTNNKDDETII

-331 NLGDVLTSPESDFL
+331 NLGYVLTSPESGFL
-345 QCETPSQLKESL
+345 QYETPSQLKE
-357 DKLKKSLDK
+357 SLDK

-394 ELKGKEPKDILKET
+394 ELKGKEPKDILNET
-408 HDFYEELKTGDTHS
+408 HDFYEKLKTGDTHS

-442 ENREAS
+442 ENGEAS

-490 ACTGSKQGE
+490 ACTGPKQGKKS
-499 NRGSK
+499 RRR
-504 RKGKQPSEPR
+504 RKGKQPSESG
-514 KDEHDNVR
+514 KDRNDNVR
-522 AEEESQDKKN
+522 AKEEPQDEK
-532 TCGSY
+532 
-537 DTGDLNADSSRGE
+537 DTSDSHDAGDLNADRSRGE

-565 EYKEATVDEEIKK
+565 EYKEATVDEDIKK
-578 KYSNTVCEVIERIAN
+578 KYSNTVCEAIIQIADKIEK
-593 GIETERFEKI
+593 ERFKKI
-603 VNCCKCV
+603 VESKSV
-610 ENFFRGEDIKRLEA
+610 ENFCCEDDNKKLKDFYDERKKADENKEKDLSRITSYRTFIELFREKGRQHSWREDSLKRLSDVRSAHHNA
-624 DCEKRKE
+624 D
-631 ADKQKERVLES
+631 
-642 MTSFKAFI
+642 
-650 EWYCEKGKQVNW
+650 Y
-662 RGECIDRL
+662 
-670 RKNIS
+670 
-675 EQGCVVCSVKDL
+675 SVRDL
-687 MHAAQFVSGKYDIYE
+687 MRAAQGVSGVYDIYE
-702 EQYVYD
+702 DQTVYD
-708 AVKLIISERLVSIKA
+708 AVKLIIENGLVSIKVN
-723 SKSKTLDDVREELL
+723 KNKTLDDIREELL

-747 DEYTIKYL
+747 DEYTIKCL
-755 TEGSLAVISGK
+755 TEGYIAGSSGK
-766 KNNTQK
+766 KNSTQEEK
-772 IVNKGPDWWRKF
+772 IVNQGPEWLRKW
-784 KEKIKEKFPCR
+784 KEKLPCR

-806 PFEIKLGVALDLIR
+806 PFKIKLGIALDLIR
-820 EVDRRINNDNGQ
+820 KIEVSLNGDNERSGD
-832 SCNHDKGEPTGETR
+832 SDSGESTDKT
-846 QFSGCSSRKN
+846 SSSSSRKN

-876 LKECNLNEN
+876 LKKCKLSEDKKKKL
-885 EKTELRRIENELRT
+885 KQIENELKK
-899 EPGRSADWDHDTK
+899 EFEESKSQYMDSK
-912 SSNIRLIVILIL
+912 SSNIRLIIILAL
-924 LVLILSFAGI
+924 VVLILSFAGI

-954 TAQPTVEPTSEA
+954 TAQPTAESTSEA
-966 PIPTQPPATTLP
+966 SIPTQPPATTLP

>member
-1 MQDLKERRNKM
+1 M

-17 MHFHANDG
+17 VYWHAKEG
-25 YRTIGY
+25 YQTIGY
-31 NEEEKDTPGIQSMN
+31 DGEEKDVLDIKLSN
-45 KDLPCEAVYFD
+45 SDLPCEVVLFD
-56 DSSRLLLTHCARQDS
+56 GRGRLLLGHTEKPSDTAI
-71 TSHYTHTYCISQMT
+71 YTHTYCISQMSMH
-85 VRDFAG
+85 DFAG

-142 PNTDLIWEILCTV
+142 PNTDLIWEILRTV
-155 ILRKEMFELVVP
+155 ISRKEMFELVVP

-195 SFSVNESNPKK
+195 SFSVNESNPKGK
-206 EKRGVVF
+206 KRGVVF
-213 KQGEKAENK
+213 KQGKKAENK

-258 RSKVYED
+258 RGKVYED

-624 DCEKRKE
+624 DCEK
-631 ADKQKERVLES
+631 
-642 MTSFKAFI
+642 
-650 EWYCEKGKQVNW
+650 GKQVNW

-670 RKNIS
+670 RKNMQ
-675 EQGCVVCSVKDL
+675 ENVCVDCSVKDL

-702 EQYVYD
+702 DQTVYD
-708 AVKLIISERLVSIKA
+708 AVKLIIENGLVSIMA
-723 SKSKTLDDVREELL
+723 SRSKTLADIREELL

-747 DEYTIKYL
+747 DEYTIKCL
-755 TEGSLAVISGK
+755 TEGYLAGSSGK
-766 KNNTQK
+766 KNSTQEEK
-772 IVNKGPDWWRKF
+772 IVNQGPAPLRMF
-784 KEKIKEKFPCR
+784 KEKLPCR
-795 KKTDGNSGESS
+795 KETE
-806 PFEIKLGVALDLIR
+806 FEIKLGVALDLIR
-820 EVDRRINNDNGQ
+820 KIEVSLNGDNARSGD
-832 SCNHDKGEPTGETR
+832 SDSREAPDETS

-861 DECKDVQAKRDCIRM
+861 DECKNAQLKESCIRM

-899 EPGRSADWDHDTK
+899 EPGRSADRDHDTK
-912 SSNIRLIVILIL
+912 SSNIRLIVILIS

-954 TAQPTVEPTSEA
+954 TAQPTATTQPTVEPTVDPRESEWA
-966 PIPTQPPATTLP
+966 KQLMKASIYMQKAQ
-978 TEAELVEPPD
+978 AE
-988 RSVKEQYNEWVR
+988 RRKESKEFSRNSER
-1000 KQYTSAQGSAP
+1000 LTSAPESNEPVTTAGSQQ
-1011 TENTSR
+1011 

>member
-142 PNTDLIWEILCTV
+142 PNTDLIWEILRTV

-195 SFSVNESNPKK
+195 SFSVNESNPKGK
-206 EKRGVVF
+206 KRGVVF
-213 KQGEKAENK
+213 KQGKKAENK

-235 EEKTLN
+235 EEKTLS

-271 GRTFPSINAYEA
+271 GRTFPSIHAYEA

-306 KMIINNKDDETII
+306 KMIINNKNDETII

-345 QCETPSQLKESL
+345 QYETPSQLKESL
-357 DKLKKSLDK
+357 DKLKESLDK

-408 HDFYEELKTGDTHS
+408 HDFYEKLKTGDTYSH
-422 RIREFL
+422 IIEFL
-428 SNAAIERRMQKLEA
+428 SNAAVERRMQVLEA
-442 ENREAS
+442 KNGEAS
-448 EKYLEDIKAKLET
+448 EKYLEDIKPKLET
-461 ALLGTSG
+461 AIRGTSG
-468 SSIDVHAGSN
+468 SLTNGSADS
-478 EKNENVGAGRDG
+478 EAKDESVGTGQG
-490 ACTGSKQGE
+490 ETCTGSKQGK
-499 NRGSK
+499 NRGPK

-514 KDEHDNVR
+514 KDRNDNVR
-522 AEEESQDKKN
+522 AKEEPQDEKD
-532 TCGSY
+532 TCGSD
-537 DTGDLNADSSRGE
+537 DTGDLNADRSRGE
-550 SDSLTAFN
+550 SDPIIAALKK
-558 ELLKEMK
+558 LLEEMK
-565 EYKEATVDEEIKK
+565 ECKEATIAEDIQK
-578 KYSNTVCEVIERIAN
+578 KYSKNVREAIERTAN
-593 GIETERFEKI
+593 GIETKRFENI
-603 VNCCKCV
+603 VNCECV
-610 ENFFRGEDIKRLEA
+610 KNFCCSDDIERLEA

-642 MTSFKAFI
+642 MTGFKAFI

-670 RKNIS
+670 RKNIQ
-675 EQGCVVCSVKDL
+675 ENVCVVCSVKDL

-702 EQYVYD
+702 DQTVYD
-708 AVKLIISERLVSIKA
+708 AVKLIIENGLVSIKVN
-723 SKSKTLDDVREELL
+723 KNKTLDDIREELL

-747 DEYTIKYL
+747 DDYKIKCL
-755 TEGSLAVISGK
+755 TEGYLAGSSGK
-766 KNNTQK
+766 KNSTQEAK
-772 IVNKGPDWWRKF
+772 VKNQGPTLWRKF
-784 KEKIKEKFPCR
+784 KEKLPCR
-795 KKTDGNSGESS
+795 KETE
-806 PFEIKLGVALDLIR
+806 FEIKLGVALDLIR
-820 EVDRRINNDNGQ
+820 KIEVSLNGDN
-832 SCNHDKGEPTGETR
+832 ER
-846 QFSGCSSRKN
+846 SGDS
-856 DASTW
+856 DW

-876 LKECNLNEN
+876 LKKCKLSEDKKKKL
-885 EKTELRRIENELRT
+885 KRIENELKK
-899 EPGRSADWDHDTK
+899 EFEESESQYMDSK
-912 SSNIRLIVILIL
+912 SSNIRLIIILAL
-924 LVLILSFAGI
+924 LVLILSFVGI

-946 PIPTQPPA
+946 L
-954 TAQPTVEPTSEA
+954 
-966 PIPTQPPATTLP
+966 IPTQPPATTQSPATTQP
-978 TEAELVEPPD
+978 TVEPTVDP
-988 RSVKEQYNEWVR
+988 RESEWAKQLMKASIYMQKAQAERRKEFSRNSER
-1000 KQYTSAQGSAP
+1000 LTSAPESNEPVTTAGTQQ
-1011 TENTSR
+1011 

>member
-1 MQDLKERRNKM
+1 M

-17 MHFHANDG
+17 VYWHAKEG
-25 YRTIGY
+25 YQTIGY
-31 NEEEKDTPGIQSMN
+31 DGEEKDVLDIELSN
-45 KDLPCEAVYFD
+45 SDLPCEAVYFD
-56 DSSRLLLTHCARQDS
+56 DSSRLLLAHCARQDS

-85 VRDFAG
+85 VHDFAG

-119 KSCISKGWYS
+119 KSCISKEWYS

-142 PNTDLIWEILCTV
+142 PNTDLIWEILRTV

-195 SFSVNESNPKK
+195 SFSVNESNPRGK
-206 EKRGVVF
+206 KRGVVF
-213 KQGEKAENK
+213 KQGKKAENK

-235 EEKTLN
+235 EEKELS

-250 CHDSDGSF
+250 CHDSDGRF

-265 FESKYR
+265 FESKYS
-271 GRTFPSINAYEA
+271 GRTFPSTYAYAA
-283 YEQLCELADTSCQN
+283 YEQLCELADSRCQN
-297 NWELFCGYS
+297 NWKLFCEYS
-306 KMIINNKDDETII
+306 EMITNNKDDETIV

-331 NLGDVLTSPESDFL
+331 NLGGVLTSSESDFL

-394 ELKGKEPKDILKET
+394 ELKGKEPKDILNET
-408 HDFYEELKTGDTHS
+408 HDFYEKLKTGDTHS

-428 SNAAIERRMQKLEA
+428 SNAAIERRMQELEA
-442 ENREAS
+442 ENRKAS
-448 EKYLEDIKAKLET
+448 EKYLEDIKPKLET
-461 ALLGTSG
+461 ALRGTSG

-490 ACTGSKQGE
+490 ACTGSKQGK
-499 NRGSK
+499 NSGSE

-514 KDEHDNVR
+514 KDRNDNVR
-522 AEEESQDKKN
+522 AKEEPQDEK
-532 TCGSY
+532 
-537 DTGDLNADSSRGE
+537 DTSDSHDAGDLNADRSRGE
-550 SDSLTAFN
+550 SDPTATLKK
-558 ELLKEMK
+558 LLEEMK
-565 EYKEATVDEEIKK
+565 ECKEATIADDIQE
-578 KYSNTVCEVIERIAN
+578 KYSKNVREAIERIEN
-593 GIETERFEKI
+593 RIETERFKKI
-603 VNCCKCV
+603 VEIVERVKNLCCSD
-610 ENFFRGEDIKRLEA
+610 DIELLKA
-624 DCEKRKE
+624 DCKKREE
-631 ADKQKERVLES
+631 ADKQKESVLES

-675 EQGCVVCSVKDL
+675 KQGCVVCSVKDL

-702 EQYVYD
+702 DQTVYD
-708 AVKLIISERLVSIKA
+708 AVKLIIENGLVSIMA
-723 SKSKTLDDVREELL
+723 SRSKTLADIREELL

-747 DEYTIKYL
+747 DDYKIKCL
-755 TEGSLAVISGK
+755 TEGYIAGSSGK
-766 KNNTQK
+766 KNSTQEEK
-772 IVNKGPDWWRKF
+772 IVNHGPDWWRKF
-784 KEKIKEKFPCR
+784 KEKLPCR
-795 KKTDGNSGESS
+795 KETE
-806 PFEIKLGVALDLIR
+806 FEIKLGVALDLIR
-820 EVDRRINNDNGQ
+820 KIEVSLNG
-832 SCNHDKGEPTGETR
+832 DDER
-846 QFSGCSSRKN
+846 SGDS
-856 DASTW
+856 DW

-876 LKECNLNEN
+876 LKKCKLSEDKKKKL
-885 EKTELRRIENELRT
+885 KQIENELKK
-899 EPGRSADWDHDTK
+899 EFEESKSQYMDSK
-912 SSNIRLIVILIL
+912 SSNIRLIIILAL
-924 LVLILSFAGI
+924 VVLILSFAGI